1 MGDYNPREVR
11 RMDDRLKSLLARVL
25 DMDETELR
33 AAMIAVVNGISVDEA
48 IDAAY
53 NVFWREAAKLR
64 FPRG

>member
-1 MGDYNPREVR
+1 
-11 RMDDRLKSLLARVL
+11 MDDRLKSLLARVL

-53 NVFWREAAKLR
+53 NVFRREAVKLR

>member
-1 MGDYNPREVR
+1 
-11 RMDDRLKSLLARVL
+11 MDEKKKDLLVRVL

-53 NVFWREAAKLR
+53 NVFRREAMKLR
-64 FPRG
+64 RLPK